1 MTMIETIQDHTVHPR
16 YLGTQSQVLDL
27 GANYG
32 LFAKAITARFGCR
45 CIAVEPSPE
54 PFAAIAETPLISKLQ
69 AAAASKSGTV
79 PFHIATDSVFSS
91 LYPTSS
97 VVRVIEVR
105 ALSLPDLFDLVEL
118 RPLDL
123 LKMDIEGAE
132 IELLNTC
139 PPSILQQIRQI
150 SVEFHD
156 HCDLTPASEVSSTLA
171 HLHKLG
177 FFSVRMSRHGHH
189 DTWLINRNLCDIT
202 TAELKFIQYVAPTWM
217 GIRRVARRQTAR
229 FASER
234 SH

>member
-1 MTMIETIQDHTVHPR
+1 MIETIYDHTVHPR
-16 YLGTQSQVLDL
+16 YLGPQSQVLDL

-69 AAAASKSGTV
+69 AAAASKSGTA
-79 PFHIATDSVFSS
+79 PFHVATDSIFSS

-97 VVRVIEVR
+97 VVRVIEVP
-105 ALSLPDLFDLVEL
+105 ALSLSDLFDLVET

-123 LKMDIEGAE
+123 LKMDVEGAE

-139 PPSILQQIRQI
+139 PPSVLQQIRQI
-150 SVEFHD
+150 TVEFHD
-156 HCDLTPASEVSSTLA
+156 HNGVTPASEVSSTLA
-171 HLHKLG
+171 CLHKHG

-189 DTWLINRNLCDIT
+189 DTWLINRNLCDISA
-202 TAELKFIQYVAPTWM
+202 AELKFIEYVAPTWM
-217 GIRRVARRQTAR
+217 GVRRVARRQLAR
-229 FASER
+229 LAADR
-234 SH
+234 TH

>member
-1 MTMIETIQDHTVHPR
+1 MIETIHDHTVHPR
-16 YLGTQSQVLDL
+16 YLGVQSQVLDL

-91 LYPTSS
+91 LYPTSN

-105 ALSLPDLFDLVEL
+105 AFSLPDLLDLVEA
-118 RPLDL
+118 RPVDL
-123 LKMDIEGAE
+123 LKMDVEGAE
-132 IELLNTC
+132 IELLNSC
-139 PPSILQQIRQI
+139 PTTILQQIRQI

-156 HCDLTPASEVSSTLA
+156 HCDLTPA
-171 HLHKLG
+171 
-177 FFSVRMSRHGHH
+177 
-189 DTWLINRNLCDIT
+189 
-202 TAELKFIQYVAPTWM
+202 
-217 GIRRVARRQTAR
+217 AR
-229 FASER
+229 
-234 SH
+234 

>member
-1 MTMIETIQDHTVHPR
+1 MIETIHDHTVHPR
-16 YLGTQSQVLDL
+16 YLGVQSQVLDL

-91 LYPTSS
+91 LYPTSN

-105 ALSLPDLFDLVEL
+105 AFSLPDLLDLVEA
-118 RPLDL
+118 RPVDL
-123 LKMDIEGAE
+123 LKMDVEGAE
-132 IELLNTC
+132 IELLNSC
-139 PPSILQQIRQI
+139 PTTILQQIRQI

-171 HLHKLG
+171 RLHKLG

-202 TAELKFIQYVAPTWM
+202 TAELKIIEYVAPTWM
-217 GIRRVARRQTAR
+217 GIRRVARRQAAR
-229 FASER
+229 FAANR
-234 SH
+234 PH

>member
-1 MTMIETIQDHTVHPR
+1 MIETIHDHTVHPR
-16 YLGTQSQVLDL
+16 YLGDL

-91 LYPTSS
+91 LYPTSN

-105 ALSLPDLFDLVEL
+105 AFSLPDLLDLVDA
-118 RPLDL
+118 RPVDL

-132 IELLNTC
+132 IELLNSC
-139 PPSILQQIRQI
+139 PTTILQQIRQI

-156 HCDLTPASEVSSTLA
+156 H
-171 HLHKLG
+171 
-177 FFSVRMSRHGHH
+177 
-189 DTWLINRNLCDIT
+189 
-202 TAELKFIQYVAPTWM
+202 
-217 GIRRVARRQTAR
+217 
-229 FASER
+229 
-234 SH
+234 

>member
-1 MTMIETIQDHTVHPR
+1 MIETIHDHTVHPR
-16 YLGTQSQVLDL
+16 YLGVQSQVLDL

-91 LYPTSS
+91 LYPTSN

-105 ALSLPDLFDLVEL
+105 AFSLPDLLDLVEA
-118 RPLDL
+118 RPVDL
-123 LKMDIEGAE
+123 LKMDVEGAE
-132 IELLNTC
+132 IELLNSC
-139 PPSILQQIRQI
+139 PTTILQQIRQI

-171 HLHKLG
+171 RLHKLG

-202 TAELKFIQYVAPTWM
+202 TAELKFIEYVAPTWM
-217 GIRRVARRQTAR
+217 GIRRVARRQAAR
-229 FASER
+229 FAANR
-234 SH
+234 PH